1 MFPSRISGGASYV
14 ARYSQF
20 LAAIEPVSVHSW
32 EQDMPQIF
40 AAAFPS
46 PSSPSSADRR
56 LHVLKVHGR
65 RVLLAILILLAILL
79 ALAFLPDPALAAS
92 L

>member
-1 MFPSRISGGASYV
+1 
-14 ARYSQF
+14 
-20 LAAIEPVSVHSW
+20 
-32 EQDMPQIF
+32 MPQIF

-46 PSSPSSADRR
+46 PSSSSSSSPSADRR
-56 LHVLKVHGR
+56 VRALKVHGR

-79 ALAFLPDPALAAS
+79 AMAFLPDLAQAAI

>member
-1 MFPSRISGGASYV
+1 
-14 ARYSQF
+14 
-20 LAAIEPVSVHSW
+20 
-32 EQDMPQIF
+32 MPQIF

-46 PSSPSSADRR
+46 PSSAADRR
-56 LHVLKVHGR
+56 ARALKVHGR

-79 ALAFLPDPALAAS
+79 ALAFLPDLAQAAS

>member
-1 MFPSRISGGASYV
+1 MSGEYTC
-14 ARYSQF
+14 SQF
-20 LAAIEPVSVHSW
+20 LAAIEPVSVHSR
-32 EQDMPQIF
+32 EQVMPQIF

-46 PSSPSSADRR
+46 PSSSADRR
-56 LHVLKVHGR
+56 ARALKVHGR

-79 ALAFLPDPALAAS
+79 ALAFLPDYAQAAG

>member
-1 MFPSRISGGASYV
+1 MGGEYTC
-14 ARYSQF
+14 SQV
-20 LAAIEPVSVHSW
+20 LAAIEPVSVHTR

-46 PSSPSSADRR
+46 PSSSSADRR
-56 LHVLKVHGR
+56 ARALKVHGR
-65 RVLLAILILLAILL
+65 RVLLALLIALAILL
-79 ALAFLPDPALAAS
+79 ALAFLPDYAQAAG

>member
-1 MFPSRISGGASYV
+1 
-14 ARYSQF
+14 
-20 LAAIEPVSVHSW
+20 
-32 EQDMPQIF
+32 MPQIF

-46 PSSPSSADRR
+46 PSSSPSANRR
-56 LHVLKVHGR
+56 ARALKIHGR

-79 ALAFLPDPALAAS
+79 ALAFLPDLAQAAS